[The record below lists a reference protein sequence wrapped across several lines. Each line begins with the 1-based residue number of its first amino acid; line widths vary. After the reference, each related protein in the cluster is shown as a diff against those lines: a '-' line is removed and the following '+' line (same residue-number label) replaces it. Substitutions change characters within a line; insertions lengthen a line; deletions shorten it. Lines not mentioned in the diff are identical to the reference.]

1 MSKYD
6 FEIDLSPNSSTGM
19 ILNKLRPGSV
29 VLEFGCA
36 TGRMTRYMKEALGCQ
51 VYIVEYERSAFE
63 KALQFAE
70 DGICDDIQNYRWA
83 ERFAGISFDAVI
95 FADVLEHLTQPEQAL
110 AKAASFLK
118 NDGSI
123 YVSVPNVT
131 HNDIVLKMYEERFD
145 YTQTGLLDDTHVH
158 FWGLE
163 NVKQLGASA
172 GLSVRSVEGTPC
184 AAGNTEQNVQLGRN
198 RLLENIL
205 RQRHAGETYQF
216 VVTLDKSG
224 AKEPECTVAP
234 PHVYS
239 HIYLDTGSDFNSEE
253 RIAVNSLWC
262 GHDSYITHFEITDV
276 KNLHKVR
283 LDPVEL
289 QSVILR
295 SVSVCQNGEELH
307 VDLPNAVQTD
317 SGLFLPGDDPMVIAR
332 VEPDGGAVTVDA
344 EFLLP
349 GTEYL
354 KELEASVCAKQA
366 RMEALSVQHRDEICG
381 MQNVLEQQKKAATNR
396 ESALNKNIATLQE
409 TILRDEE
416 EKHRL
421 STDVS
426 AYFALVNQ
434 KEKLSIMLEQD
445 LETTQAHLQT
455 TQENLQITQEQLQT
469 TQENLRA
476 TQAHLRATQEQLQV
490 TEQQRN
496 EYAAFSAEQAIL
508 IIEQGKSLEYYRNLR
523 VVRARAFVLRV
534 LRKIKRCMKTILER
548 IKG

>member
-1 MSKYD
+1 M
-6 FEIDLSPNSSTGM
+6 
-19 ILNKLRPGSV
+19 
-29 VLEFGCA
+29 
-36 TGRMTRYMKEALGCQ
+36 
-51 VYIVEYERSAFE
+51 
-63 KALQFAE
+63 
-70 DGICDDIQNYRWA
+70 
-83 ERFAGISFDAVI
+83 I

-118 NDGSI
+118 DDGSI

-131 HNDIVLKMYEERFD
+131 HNDIVLKMCEERFD

-163 NVKQLGASA
+163 NVKQLGISA

-234 PHVYS
+234 PHIYS

-253 RIAVNSLWC
+253 RIAVNSLWS

-289 QSVILR
+289 QGVILR
-295 SVSVCQNGEELH
+295 SVSVCQNGEELP
-307 VDLPNAVQTD
+307 VDAPNAVQTD

-344 EFLLP
+344 EFVLP

-366 RMEALSVQHRDEICG
+366 MMAQHHDEICG
-381 MQNVLEQQKKAATNR
+381 MQTVLEQQKKEAANR
-396 ESALNKNIATLQE
+396 ELALNKNIATLQE

-445 LETTQAHLQT
+445 LHVTQENLQETQENLQTTQEHLQT
-455 TQENLQITQEQLQT
+455 TQENLQ
-469 TQENLRA
+469 A
-476 TQAHLRATQEQLQV
+476 TQTHLRATQEQLQV